1 LDKHLKWLVTQR
13 CSERELIEMFKDGT
27 IPSDLFT
34 VIAIAII
41 AYAGAN
47 ITHEILGHCGTAAL
61 LGSKCS
67 FISTTEIRFT
77 PELSID
83 WRFRIGAFAGSAAN
97 WLVALICLRL
107 LRAWRSASPPLHFF
121 LWLSICVNL
130 FLASTYLLVSPII
143 RFGDWYSI
151 TIGLT
156 HPFFWRSGMIVAG
169 ALACWLSFRLCS
181 NELSKLI
188 GLEAEHARSTAWSL
202 VVPAYVAGGTISIV
216 AALFGPLPLKWA
228 LFVGGG
234 MFGVT
239 FWFLLLPL
247 RVRARTVP
255 TQDSFII
262 PRSRAWIVTGA
273 LVALTF
279 VFVLGPGLSLKFA
292 MGSAEP

>member
-1 LDKHLKWLVTQR
+1 
-13 CSERELIEMFKDGT
+13 
-27 IPSDLFT
+27 
-34 VIAIAII
+34 
-41 AYAGAN
+41 
-47 ITHEILGHCGTAAL
+47 
-61 LGSKCS
+61 
-67 FISTTEIRFT
+67 
-77 PELSID
+77 
-83 WRFRIGAFAGSAAN
+83 
-97 WLVALICLRL
+97 
-107 LRAWRSASPPLHFF
+107 
-121 LWLSICVNL
+121 
-130 FLASTYLLVSPII
+130 
-143 RFGDWYSI
+143 
-151 TIGLT
+151 
-156 HPFFWRSGMIVAG
+156 MIVAG

-188 GLEAEHARSTAWSL
+188 SLEAEHARSTAWSL

-216 AALFGPLPLKWA
+216 AALLGPLPLKWA

-255 TQDSFII
+255 TQDSFLI

-292 MGSAEP
+292 MGGAEP